1 LDALWEK
8 RKGAIAQGV
17 QIIDSRRLP
26 LFICTESAEEPIYV
40 RLQRMDAMVSTV
52 WTDTGSGSGLP
63 KSGALTAYIL
73 LITRDLCELKFPS
86 VRGIPFLEVHP
97 YGDIPAGAVRA
108 PTIAD

>member
-52 WTDTGSGSGLP
+52 WTDTGSGFWFAEERRTHCL
-63 KSGALTAYIL
+63 Y
-73 LITRDLCELKFPS
+73 F
-86 VRGIPFLEVHP
+86 
-97 YGDIPAGAVRA
+97 
-108 PTIAD
+108 ADYERLM